1 MSMVKP
7 RTLAKDT
14 EKALQLRRMKRIPL
28 LLLLLMALLFA
39 FTLHHPAAWAAWVH
53 AFAEAGMV
61 GALADWFAVVALFRH
76 PLGLQIPHTAIIPNR
91 KNDIGESMSRFVADH
106 FLEPDVVRKK
116 LQSTNLATF
125 VVGWLKSDKG
135 RSSVE
140 DLTTTVL
147 RWALGALHEKRVRRF
162 LSRLS
167 TKQLANISLAP
178 LLGNTLEWLVR
189 GQRHQQILTQVL
201 RYTIVLVHDNRDA
214 IREKV
219 KTESPWWL
227 PGFVDDRIL
236 KKMLERIEH
245 QLFEMALDQDH
256 PLREQFNQWVRNLAN
271 DLRNSPE
278 HRRLGDD
285 FKQQLLDNDE
295 LQDYLY
301 GLWRELAKS
310 IETDIEKPESVIRQ
324 HVGQW
329 LGNVA
334 EELDND
340 KDMQAWVNAWLVDSI
355 TLVVGRNSAQIASLI
370 SDTVRSWDGMDTSRR
385 VELAIGRDL
394 QFIRINGTLVGGLV
408 GLLIHAA
415 KLYV

>member
-1 MSMVKP
+1 M
-7 RTLAKDT
+7 D
-14 EKALQLRRMKRIPL
+14 KALQLRRMKRIPL
-28 LLLLLMALLFA
+28 LLLLVMALLFA
-39 FTLHHPAAWAAWVH
+39 FTLHNAAPWATWLH

-76 PLGLQIPHTAIIPNR
+76 PLGLPIPHTAIIPNR
-91 KNDIGESMSRFVADH
+91 KNDIGESMSSFVADH

-116 LQSTNLATF
+116 LQNTNLAAF
-125 VVGWLKSDKG
+125 VVSWLKSDKG
-135 RSSVE
+135 RRSVE
-140 DLTTTVL
+140 ELTTAVL

-162 LSRLS
+162 LSRIS
-167 TKQLANISLAP
+167 SKQLANVNLAP
-178 LLGNTLEWLVR
+178 LLGNTLDWLVR

-201 RYTIVLVHDNRDA
+201 RYAIVLVHDNRDA
-214 IREKV
+214 IRAKV
-219 KTESPWWL
+219 QRESPWWL

-256 PLREQFNQWVRNLAN
+256 PLRDQFNHWVQNLAQE
-271 DLRNSPE
+271 LKHSPE

-285 FKQQLLDNDE
+285 FKQQLLANDE

-301 GLWRELAKS
+301 GLWRELARN
-310 IETDIEKPESVIRQ
+310 IEADIDQPESVIRLQ
-324 HVGQW
+324 VGQW
-329 LGNVA
+329 LGGAA
-334 EELDND
+334 EELDGD
-340 KDMQAWVNAWLVDSI
+340 PDMQAWVNAWLADAI

-370 SDTVRSWDGMDTSRR
+370 SDTVKSWDGMDTSRR

-408 GLLIHAA
+408 GLLIHAV
-415 KLYV
+415 KIYI

>member
-1 MSMVKP
+1 
-7 RTLAKDT
+7 
-14 EKALQLRRMKRIPL
+14 
-28 LLLLLMALLFA
+28 
-39 FTLHHPAAWAAWVH
+39 
-53 AFAEAGMV
+53 MV

-76 PLGLQIPHTAIIPNR
+76 PLGLPIPHTAIIPNR

-106 FLEPDVVRKK
+106 FLEPGVVRKK
-116 LQSTNLATF
+116 LQNTNLAAF
-125 VVGWLKSDKG
+125 VVSWLKSDKG
-135 RSSVE
+135 RRSVE
-140 DLTTTVL
+140 DLSTAVL

-167 TKQLANISLAP
+167 SKQLASVSLAP

-214 IREKV
+214 IRSRVQK
-219 KTESPWWL
+219 ESPWWL

-256 PLREQFNQWVRNLAN
+256 PLRDQFNQWVRNLAD
-271 DLRNSPE
+271 DLKNSPE

-285 FKQQLLDNDE
+285 IKQQLLDNDE

-301 GLWRELAKS
+301 GLWRELARN

-324 HVGQW
+324 QVGQW

-334 EELDND
+334 EELDGD
-340 KDMQAWVNAWLVDSI
+340 PDMQAWLNTWLANAI

-370 SDTVRSWDGMDTSRR
+370 SDTVKSWDGMDTSRR

-408 GLLIHAA
+408 GLVIHAV

>member
-1 MSMVKP
+1 VEP
-7 RTLAKDT
+7 TVIPGEID
-14 EKALQLRRMKRIPL
+14 KALQLRRMKRIPL
-28 LLLLLMALLFA
+28 LLLCLMAVLFA
-39 FTLHHPAAWAAWVH
+39 MTLHSPASWAAWLH

-76 PLGLQIPHTAIIPNR
+76 PLGLPIPHTAIIPNR

-116 LQSTNLATF
+116 LQSTNLAAF
-125 VVGWLKSDKG
+125 VVSWLKSDKG
-135 RSSVE
+135 RRSVE
-140 DLTTTVL
+140 DLTTAVL
-147 RWALGALHEKRVRRF
+147 GWALGALHEKRVRRF

-167 TKQLANISLAP
+167 SKQLANVNLAP
-178 LLGNTLEWLVR
+178 LLGSTLEWLVQ

-214 IREKV
+214 IRARV
-219 KTESPWWL
+219 QQESPWWL

-236 KKMLERIEH
+236 TKMLERIEH
-245 QLFEMALDQDH
+245 QLFEMALDPDH
-256 PLREQFNQWVRNLAN
+256 ALRDQFNRWVQNLAH
-271 DLRNSPE
+271 DLKNSTE
-278 HRRLGDD
+278 FRRLGDD

-301 GLWRELAKS
+301 GLWSELAS
-310 IETDIEKPESVIRQ
+310 NIETDIEKPDSVIRQ

-329 LGNVA
+329 LDNVA
-334 EELDND
+334 GELDSD
-340 KDMQAWVNAWLVDSI
+340 PDMQAWLNSWLVNAI

-370 SDTVRSWDGMDTSRR
+370 SDTVKSWDGMDTSRR

-408 GLLIHAA
+408 GLLIHAV

>member
-1 MSMVKP
+1 MEP
-7 RTLAKDT
+7 TAIPT
-14 EKALQLRRMKRIPL
+14 ENDKALQLRRMKRIPL
-28 LLLLLMALLFA
+28 LLLCLMALLFA
-39 FTLHHPAAWAAWVH
+39 LTLHSPASWAAWLH

-76 PLGLQIPHTAIIPNR
+76 PLGLPIPHTAIIPNR
-91 KNDIGESMSRFVADH
+91 KNDIGESMTRFVADH
-106 FLEPDVVRKK
+106 FLEPEVVRKK
-116 LQSTNLATF
+116 LQNTNLAAF
-125 VVGWLKSDKG
+125 VVSWLKSDKG
-135 RSSVE
+135 RQSVE
-140 DLTTTVL
+140 ELTTSVL

-167 TKQLANISLAP
+167 SKQLADVSLAP
-178 LLGNTLEWLVR
+178 LLGNTLDWLVR

-214 IREKV
+214 IRAKV
-219 KTESPWWL
+219 QKESPWWL

-245 QLFEMALDQDH
+245 QLFEMALDQEH
-256 PLREQFNQWVRNLAN
+256 PLRDQFSQWVQNLAH
-271 DLRNSPE
+271 DLKNSPE
-278 HRRLGDD
+278 HRRMGDD
-285 FKQQLLDNDE
+285 FKQQLLENDE
-295 LQDYLY
+295 LQDYLF
-301 GLWRELAKS
+301 GLWRELARN
-310 IETDIEKPESVIRQ
+310 IEADIEKPESVIRQ

-334 EELDND
+334 EELDSD
-340 KDMQAWVNAWLVDSI
+340 PDMQAWVNTWLVNAI

-408 GLLIHAA
+408 GLLIHAV
-415 KLYV
+415 KIYI

>member
-1 MSMVKP
+1 MEPTVIP
-7 RTLAKDT
+7 GEID
-14 EKALQLRRMKRIPL
+14 KALQLRRMKRIPL
-28 LLLLLMALLFA
+28 LLLCLMAVLFA
-39 FTLHHPAAWAAWVH
+39 MTLHSPASWAAWLH

-76 PLGLQIPHTAIIPNR
+76 PLGLPIPHTAIIPNR

-116 LQSTNLATF
+116 LQSTNLAAF
-125 VVGWLKSDKG
+125 VVSWLKSDKG
-135 RSSVE
+135 RRSVE
-140 DLTTTVL
+140 DLTTAVL
-147 RWALGALHEKRVRRF
+147 GWALGALHEKRVRRF

-167 TKQLANISLAP
+167 SKQLANVNLAP
-178 LLGNTLEWLVR
+178 LLGSTLEWLVQ

-214 IREKV
+214 IRARV
-219 KTESPWWL
+219 QQESPWWL

-236 KKMLERIEH
+236 TKMLERIEH
-245 QLFEMALDQDH
+245 QLFEMALDPDH
-256 PLREQFNQWVRNLAN
+256 ALRDQFNRWVQNLAH
-271 DLRNSPE
+271 DLKNSTE
-278 HRRLGDD
+278 FRRLGDD

-301 GLWRELAKS
+301 GLWSELAS
-310 IETDIEKPESVIRQ
+310 NIETDIEKPDSVIRQ

-329 LGNVA
+329 LDNVA
-334 EELDND
+334 GELDSD
-340 KDMQAWVNAWLVDSI
+340 PDMQAWLNSWLVNAI

-370 SDTVRSWDGMDTSRR
+370 SDTVKSWDGMDTSRR

-408 GLLIHAA
+408 GLLIHAV